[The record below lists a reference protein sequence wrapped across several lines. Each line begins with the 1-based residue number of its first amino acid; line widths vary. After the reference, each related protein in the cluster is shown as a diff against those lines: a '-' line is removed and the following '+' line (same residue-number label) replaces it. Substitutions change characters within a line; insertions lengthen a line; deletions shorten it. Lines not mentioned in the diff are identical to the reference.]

1 MAIQTAGEQKYY
13 DFIEER
19 AKSLR
24 TGMIIWIS
32 FLAAA
37 LIAVFNSPVIGAALT
52 VAGVLLAV
60 LNVRNQRALRAKLS
74 GIEDKAGFF
83 NQLIAPDAVEIPA
96 FRLLVTR
103 EFVLSFLTDVFIY
116 RLSDMDKVE
125 VGLGRG
131 AEKVLFLT
139 DRSGERY
146 EIARSERRE
155 DPDFDRA
162 CGAVR
167 ERLGAAKKQ
176 KCMK

>member
-19 AKSLR
+19 ARSLR

-32 FLAAA
+32 LLAAA
-37 LIAVFNSPVIGAALT
+37 LIAVFNSPVIGAVLA

-60 LNVRNQRALRAKLS
+60 LNVRNQRALGAKLS
-74 GIEDKAGFF
+74 GIEDKANFF

-103 EFVLSFLTDVFIY
+103 EFVLSFRSDVFIY

-131 AEKVLFLT
+131 GEKALFLT
-139 DRSGERY
+139 DRSGERH
-146 EIARSERRE
+146 EIARSAGKE

-162 CGAVR
+162 YEAVR
-167 ERLGAAKKQ
+167 ERLAPAQ
-176 KCMK
+176 E